1 MKSFFKN
8 ILSTVLGFV
17 LSFIIL
23 IILSIGIISIAI
35 TSLDNESNENI
46 KQGSILKINLSNP
59 IVEQASEN
67 PFESLSLNNFS
78 PEIKIELRD
87 ILDNIEKAKNDERIK
102 GIYLTCSSI
111 NAGLSQTEEIRNK
124 LLDFKSSGKFIISY
138 AENYTQ
144 KGYYLSSIADEI
156 YLNPEGI
163 VELKGFSA
171 SIMFFKGLLE
181 KLDIK
186 VQVIRHGKFKS
197 AIEPFVLNKMSAEN
211 RKQMSLLINTIAD
224 NVLDSIASQRGLSL
238 KKIEEITNTLDCNTA
253 TKCIEYNFIDEL
265 LYEDQV
271 IHKLKNNLV
280 DTNNINL
287 VSLQKYRNV
296 LLKKKEKISRDK
308 IAIIYTTGE
317 ISSGK
322 GDLESIG
329 SETTVKAI
337 RKASKD
343 KRIKA
348 IVLRINS
355 PGGSAI
361 ASDVILREI
370 MLAKLKKPIVVS
382 MGDVAASGGYYI
394 ACAADSIVAN
404 PTTITGSIGVFGLI
418 PNMQNFYRNKLGI
431 TIDTVNTHKYADM
444 GMNRPLTDFEA
455 NKIQESVKKIYKTFI
470 EHVSVGR
477 NISIAAV
484 DEIGQGRVWTG
495 YDAKRLGLVDVLGGL
510 EKAIEIASYLAKID
524 NYRLIS
530 LPEKEDPF
538 ETMIKGIKGE
548 ETIAITNYL
557 GIDPKYVKTA
567 ETLIHGERIKTRI
580 PFILEVN

>member
-265 LYEDQV
+265 LYED
-271 IHKLKNNLV
+271 HNYN
-280 DTNNINL
+280 
-287 VSLQKYRNV
+287 
-296 LLKKKEKISRDK
+296 
-308 IAIIYTTGE
+308 
-317 ISSGK
+317 
-322 GDLESIG
+322 
-329 SETTVKAI
+329 
-337 RKASKD
+337 
-343 KRIKA
+343 
-348 IVLRINS
+348 
-355 PGGSAI
+355 
-361 ASDVILREI
+361 
-370 MLAKLKKPIVVS
+370 KKPWEPIR
-382 MGDVAASGGYYI
+382 
-394 ACAADSIVAN
+394 C
-404 PTTITGSIGVFGLI
+404 
-418 PNMQNFYRNKLGI
+418 
-431 TIDTVNTHKYADM
+431 TVE
-444 GMNRPLTDFEA
+444 L
-455 NKIQESVKKIYKTFI
+455 
-470 EHVSVGR
+470 HVMPS
-477 NISIAAV
+477 
-484 DEIGQGRVWTG
+484 
-495 YDAKRLGLVDVLGGL
+495 KR
-510 EKAIEIASYLAKID
+510 
-524 NYRLIS
+524 
-530 LPEKEDPF
+530 
-538 ETMIKGIKGE
+538 
-548 ETIAITNYL
+548 
-557 GIDPKYVKTA
+557 
-567 ETLIHGERIKTRI
+567 
-580 PFILEVN
+580 